1 MQAEMRV
8 ILEKL
13 KGIQEENEQQK
24 QQFQEDG
31 ASSGCA
37 EFTLSQYSKMR
48 DSGGSTIF
56 APFYTHPHGYKLR
69 LKIGSYN
76 DEYINV
82 RIHGESEYDDELLW
96 PANIKG
102 YLNQAGDDM
111 RLRTIMHTKLCAYYT
126 RTLVLL
132 VSASTAEKDSD
143 ATHL

>member
-1 MQAEMRV
+1 MEPALGVQ
-8 ILEKL
+8 
-13 KGIQEENEQQK
+13 
-24 QQFQEDG
+24 
-31 ASSGCA
+31 
-37 EFTLSQYSKMR
+37 FTLSQYSKMR

-82 RIHGESEYDDELLW
+82 RIYMVKGEYDDELLW

-102 YLNQAGDDM
+102 YLGDDM